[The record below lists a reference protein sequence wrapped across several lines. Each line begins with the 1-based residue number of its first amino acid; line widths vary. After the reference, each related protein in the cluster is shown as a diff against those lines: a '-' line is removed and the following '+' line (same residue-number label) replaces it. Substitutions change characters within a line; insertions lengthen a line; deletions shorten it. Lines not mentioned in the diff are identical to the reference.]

1 MQHPD
6 ITAALREGY
15 PNWQSRENRDTP
27 QARGEY
33 VEEHAPELVKWLGLG
48 YPEIL
53 EEFIVYAKEQGYTFK
68 SLEDL

>member
-33 VEEHAPELVKWLGLG
+33 VEEHTLELVKWLGLG

-53 EEFIVYAKEQGYTFK
+53 EEFIEMSGQFCSESYREW
-68 SLEDL
+68 LN